1 MRFDDFKHDITFESL
16 LDLIDRRGNFDKESS
31 LYIEWAE
38 KFFNDLSD
46 SLEKILNPKNEER
59 YYSLEPNIME
69 IIGDINKKR
78 GGFSCIDLMEL
89 KNDFNYLS
97 FSLKNLKENPLKFY
111 KSNEFEKTRE
121 CISKYIS
128 KKNLF
133 NEGLNYNAE
142 IQD

>member
-1 MRFDDFKHDITFESL
+1 MKFDDFKHDVTFESL
-16 LDLIDRRGNFDKESS
+16 LDLIDRRDNFDKESS
-31 LYIEWAE
+31 LYIGWAE
-38 KFFNDLSD
+38 KFFIDLSN

-69 IIGDINKKR
+69 IIGDRNKKR
-78 GGFSCIDLMEL
+78 DGFSCIDLVEL

-97 FSLKNLKENPLKFY
+97 FSLKNLKENPSEFY
-111 KSNEFEKTRE
+111 RSKEFEKTKE

-128 KKNLF
+128 KKNSF
-133 NEGLNYNAE
+133 NEGLNY

>member
-1 MRFDDFKHDITFESL
+1 MKFDDFKHDVTFESL
-16 LDLIDRRGNFDKESS
+16 LDLIDRRDNFDKESY

-38 KFFNDLSD
+38 KFFIDLSN

-69 IIGDINKKR
+69 IIGDRNKKR
-78 GGFSCIDLMEL
+78 DGFSCIDLVEL

-97 FSLKNLKENPLKFY
+97 FSLKNLKENPSEFY
-111 KSNEFEKTRE
+111 RSKEFEKIKE

-128 KKNLF
+128 KKNSF
-133 NEGLNYNAE
+133 NEGLNY